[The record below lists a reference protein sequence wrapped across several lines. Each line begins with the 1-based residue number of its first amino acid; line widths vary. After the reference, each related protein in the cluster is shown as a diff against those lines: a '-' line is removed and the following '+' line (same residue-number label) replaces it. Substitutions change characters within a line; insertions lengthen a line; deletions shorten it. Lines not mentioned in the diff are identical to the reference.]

1 MIPLTRTAIFCAV
14 AYLAGGALTHGA
26 LAHEPGDFS
35 QYFRGV
41 TIGDPL
47 GAAPP
52 PGLYFQNTTLY
63 APRAA
68 GYGQVS
74 AYKVNSV
81 AVIPVLYWST
91 GWTFLGAN
99 VAMAISQPYYQVD
112 AWPSSAGGP
121 PFSTSVHY
129 PAVHNTWINPL
140 TLSWNF
146 KNGWF
151 ASTSFAVYAPTG
163 SKYNNSPNPDYW
175 TFEPS
180 AAISYLGDGWN
191 LTARFVLNFN
201 TASDGHSGSFAS
213 TPAAAFGV
221 GYRSGDQAYLD
232 LTATKKFG
240 KWEIGPVGYLKW
252 QLNDDRPG
260 SGFTCAEMLAA
271 TGVKCGRATDF
282 ALGGMVGYDFGP
294 VALKT
299 YVTESVSTKDD
310 FGGLLIWT
318 KLSFRLW
325 APESPEQPAERPR
338 AIIRK

>member
-1 MIPLTRTAIFCAV
+1 MTPLTKRATYCAAV
-14 AYLAGGALTHGA
+14 YVAGGVLANGA
-26 LAHEPGDFS
+26 LAHSPGDFS

-41 TIGDPL
+41 SIGDPL

-52 PGLYFQNTTLY
+52 PGLYFQNTTMF
-63 APRAA
+63 APGAP

-74 AYKVNSV
+74 AYKVNAV
-81 AVIPVLYWST
+81 ADIPTLYWST
-91 GWTFLGAN
+91 GWSFLGAS
-99 VAMAISQPYYQVD
+99 VAMAISQPFYQVD
-112 AWPSSAGGP
+112 SWPSSAGGP
-121 PFSTSVHY
+121 PHTGTVHY

-151 ASTSFAVYAPTG
+151 ASASLAFYAPTG
-163 SKYNNSPNPDYW
+163 SKYDNSPNPDYW

-180 AAISYLGDGWN
+180 AAISYLADGWN

-201 TASDGHSGSFAS
+201 AASKGHTGSFAN
-213 TPAAAFGV
+213 TPAVAFGV
-221 GYRSGDQAYLD
+221 GYRSGDQGYVD

-260 SGFTCAEMLAA
+260 SGFSCATMLAA
-271 TGVKCGRATDF
+271 TAVKCGRASDF

-294 VALKT
+294 VTLKA
-299 YVTESVSTKDD
+299 YFTESLSTKDD
-310 FGGLLIWT
+310 FGGLLVWT
-318 KLSFRLW
+318 KLSFRVW
-325 APESPEQPAERPR
+325 APDSVDQPSERPR
-338 AIIRK
+338 SLIRK